1 LAILSDARRVVNAT
15 PAGWCVS
22 IVISLGDR
30 QATWLTVDAEPR
42 CRALSQDAGL
52 STDCGRRA
60 CSPARAPRLLA
71 VHPQLQAIADRR
83 LGVFTSR
90 EALAV
95 GLTVDDIRAE
105 LRARRWLRLRKGIY
119 MSAAAWAPADERGR
133 HLLASVAVLLSL
145 DPGPVLSHA
154 SAARL
159 HRLVVPASD
168 GPAVRVTDDEQWRSG
183 RGYRV
188 ARAQLP
194 AEDVRPWLS
203 FRTTS
208 VARTLVDCAREW
220 PQLASVI
227 AMDAALCAELV
238 TRADLHAAVLSAR
251 HRPGV
256 AAAARSFGLSDG
268 RAESPLETKGRLR
281 LLAAGL
287 PRPELQVDLHDER
300 GFIGRIDAWYE
311 EVALAV
317 EFDGRVKYEQPRGG
331 RSPAQVMWDEKRRED
346 RIRAVDIRMVRITN
360 DDFGPLWPRVVAGIR
375 ERLATPYAGPRRF
388 RVVHNPEPGASA
400 A

>member
-1 LAILSDARRVVNAT
+1 
-15 PAGWCVS
+15 
-22 IVISLGDR
+22 
-30 QATWLTVDAEPR
+30 
-42 CRALSQDAGL
+42 
-52 STDCGRRA
+52 
-60 CSPARAPRLLA
+60 
-71 VHPQLQAIADRR
+71 VHPQLQAIADSR
-83 LGVFTSR
+83 LGVFTSH

-95 GLTVDDIRAE
+95 GLEVDDIRAE

-119 MSAAAWAPADERGR
+119 TSAAAWGPADERGR

-145 DPGPVLSHA
+145 DPGPVLSHT

-159 HRLVVPASD
+159 HRLVVPGSAGRD
-168 GPAVRVTDDEQWRSG
+168 VRVTDDEQWRSG

-203 FRTTS
+203 FRATS

-220 PQLASVI
+220 PQSASVI
-227 AMDAALCAELV
+227 AMDAALYAELV
-238 TRADLHAAVLSAR
+238 TRVELHAAVLSAR

-281 LLAAGL
+281 LLASGL

-300 GFIGRIDAWYE
+300 GFIGRVDAWYE
-311 EVALAV
+311 EAALAL
-317 EFDGRVKYEQPRGG
+317 EFDGRMKYEQPLGG
-331 RSPAQVMWDEKRRED
+331 RSPAQVLWDEKRRED
-346 RIRAVDIRMVRITN
+346 RMRAVDVRMVRIVN
-360 DDFGPLWPRVVAGIR
+360 DDFGPLWSRVVAGIR
-375 ERLATPYAGPRRF
+375 DRLANPYVGPRRF
-388 RVVHNPEPGASA
+388 RVVRNPEPGASA